1 MITGNDGILD
11 CVLSRA
17 PGTLEVMGSERFPG
31 PEEASDAAEFVASMR
46 RAKERSGLTYRELEQ
61 RAAARGDVLAKS
73 TLANVLA
80 RDGLP
85 RAELVAAFVRACEGD
100 DRVPEWLEARER
112 VAASAAKAPAV
123 PGAAGSPAPGRSTR
137 AWSFRWITTA
147 TIACLALA
155 TVVVLSRSSPDDG
168 DPHDSAEA
176 GDASAS
182 PTALP
187 FGNGAVRIRPVRS
200 PALCL
205 TDGFLQDG
213 RYASQVAVHR
223 PCAKAEPPVTDLVAA
238 GDGTYRVR
246 WTHPVHGPGCLK
258 VLTGEPTNGL
268 LEPQDNCA
276 AATVFRIEPVPARPG
291 TGASASA
298 SGAKAKPYVLRVD
311 ERRCV
316 GAAAARPEAGTEA
329 TVQTCDGAKAQQY
342 LIGPAGG

>member
-1 MITGNDGILD
+1 
-11 CVLSRA
+11 
-17 PGTLEVMGSERFPG
+17 MGSERFPR

-100 DRVPEWLEARER
+100 DRVPQWLEARER
-112 VAASAAKAPAV
+112 IAASTAQAPAV
-123 PGAAGSPAPGRSTR
+123 PGAAGPPARERGTR

-147 TIACLALA
+147 AVACLALA
-155 TVVVLSRSSPDDG
+155 TVGLLARPWSDDPDAT
-168 DPHDSAEA
+168 DPAGA

-182 PTALP
+182 PTASP
-187 FGNGAVRIRPVRS
+187 FGDGPLRIRPVQS
-200 PALCL
+200 PTLCL

-213 RYASQVAVHR
+213 RYESQVAVHR

-238 GDGTYRVR
+238 GNGTYRVR
-246 WTHPVHGPGCLK
+246 WTHPVHASGCLK
-258 VLTGEPTNGL
+258 VLTGETTRGL
-268 LEPQDNCA
+268 LEPQNNCA
-276 AATVFRIEPVPARPG
+276 AATVFRIEPVRARPEG
-291 TGASASA
+291 GRSMSV
-298 SGAKAKPYVLRVD
+298 SKATTYMLRVD
-311 ERRCV
+311 ESRCV
-316 GAAAARPEAGTEA
+316 GVAAARPEAGTEA

-342 LIGPAGG
+342 LIGPAGD